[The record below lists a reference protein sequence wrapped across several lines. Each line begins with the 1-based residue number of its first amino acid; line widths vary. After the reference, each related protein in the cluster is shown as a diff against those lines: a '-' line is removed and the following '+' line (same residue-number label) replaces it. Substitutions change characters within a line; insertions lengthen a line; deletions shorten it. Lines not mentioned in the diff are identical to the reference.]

1 MLPLRIYNPMIPLI
15 LPTLISITILTNFL
29 LIGWWLLNF
38 QGKSAVARSEHPRM
52 AVLLAV
58 RNEEKRLENC
68 LNGLLALH
76 YPTDIR
82 IWVGNDAS
90 EDATLAIAQRYAAQ
104 DKRVQV
110 VSVCAPLGEARA
122 KANVL
127 AHLAQANAR
136 SEAPADLLLITDA
149 DMTLQPRWADGMSRN
164 WQTVPPQ
171 QEVGVV
177 TGITWVDGHTP
188 WAVWQRIDWLF
199 ALGMVKVVSDLGV
212 PVATMGNN
220 MMLYRPAYEATG
232 GYEKLPFSITED
244 FQIFHEVM
252 KYGYAFRNVIHP
264 DVMLKTQA
272 MPTLSELLAQRKRWM
287 QGAVLLPW
295 PLVTILSLQA
305 AFFPLMLILCWFCP
319 ALAAG
324 LWVIKVV
331 TQSLFISLVL
341 QKLKLSAAEWRSTFW
356 QLIPYELYSSV
367 VSIATVVHY
376 LLPTKMAWKGRKY

>member
-1 MLPLRIYNPMIPLI
+1 MILSILSILI
-15 LPTLISITILTNFL
+15 VITIFTNFL

-38 QGKSAVARSEHPRM
+38 RGESAAAQSEYPRM

-76 YPTDIR
+76 YPADKLR

-90 EDATLAIAQRYAAQ
+90 EDATLAIAQRYAIQ
-104 DKRVQV
+104 DARVQV
-110 VSVCAPLGEARA
+110 VDAGAPLGKARA

-127 AHLAQANAR
+127 AHLAQANAH
-136 SEAPADLLLITDA
+136 SETPADLLLITDA
-149 DMTLQPRWADGMSRN
+149 DMTLQPQWAEGMLRS
-164 WQTVPPQ
+164 WQTGK
-171 QEVGVV
+171 ERTVGVV
-177 TGITWVDGHTP
+177 TGITWVAGRTP

-199 ALGMVKVVSDLGV
+199 ALGMVKVVSDWGV

-220 MMLYRPAYEATG
+220 MMLYRLAYEATG
-232 GYEKLPFSITED
+232 GYENLPFSITED

-252 KYGYAFRNVIHP
+252 KYNYDFQNVIHP
-264 DVMLKTQA
+264 DVMLKTQP
-272 MPTLSELLAQRKRWM
+272 MPTLSELLEQRKRWM
-287 QGAVLLPW
+287 QGAVRLPW

-305 AFFPLMLILCWFCP
+305 AFFPLVLILCWFSP

-324 LWVIKVV
+324 LWATKVA
-331 TQSLFISLVL
+331 TQSLFIILVL
-341 QKLKLSAAEWRSTFW
+341 RKLKLSAAEWRSTLW
-356 QLIPYELYSSV
+356 QLVPYELYSSV
-367 VSIATVVHY
+367 VSMATVAHH